1 VAEQFNGDT
10 LGVLSVNTFRE
21 HIMNFYLRTPL
32 ESKNNPWGV
41 ICEHLG
47 RAHYEV
53 LFVNTLE
60 EHI

>member
-1 VAEQFNGDT
+1 
-10 LGVLSVNTFRE
+10 
-21 HIMNFYLRTPL
+21 LRTPL

-41 ICEHLG
+41 ICELPG